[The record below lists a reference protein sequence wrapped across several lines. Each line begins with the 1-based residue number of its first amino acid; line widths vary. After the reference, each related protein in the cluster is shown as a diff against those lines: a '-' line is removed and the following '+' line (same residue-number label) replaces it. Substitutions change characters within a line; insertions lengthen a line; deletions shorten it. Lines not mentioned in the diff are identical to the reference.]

1 MMDFA
6 CCGLPT
12 PFTDTIG
19 SPENQLALVGPFR
32 ALQIIFVI
40 GAPLFRLTPLFG
52 VTLFGVLPPQT
63 FRPGSLFATQFGR
76 VGACQGVLQRAA
88 ARAHGVLV
96 KTPKSKAGRRDIT
109 LPDIVVET
117 LREHRRRQLK
127 WRMRVGLGKVS
138 EENDLL

>member
-1 MMDFA
+1 MDFA

-52 VTLFGVLPPQT
+52 VTLFGVFLTPVFFYVIQWFGENEPGRPKPAPITAAPTSPPTLPPPPHPT
-63 FRPGSLFATQFGR
+63 LSPERWGR
-76 VGACQGVLQRAA
+76 G
-88 ARAHGVLV
+88 
-96 KTPKSKAGRRDIT
+96 
-109 LPDIVVET
+109 
-117 LREHRRRQLK
+117 
-127 WRMRVGLGKVS
+127 
-138 EENDLL
+138 